1 MDIKNYKVI
10 IVGDASMSPSEL
22 LHIGGNYR
30 GPYNYTP
37 GIEWLKRFKR
47 KYSKIVWMNPEL
59 RDGWDS
65 INYWYQTQRMIQSE
79 FNMFPLTVKGLEKA
93 LKNLMVSR

>member
-1 MDIKNYKVI
+1 
-10 IVGDASMSPSEL
+10 
-22 LHIGGNYR
+22 
-30 GPYNYTP
+30 
-37 GIEWLKRFKR
+37 
-47 KYSKIVWMNPEL
+47 SKIVWMNPEL

-93 LKNLMVSR
+93 LKNLMLSR